1 MKGAIRTK
9 LYLLPCI
16 SWCIEGRVENLG
28 LLQQQSD
35 EKVRSHGS
43 LPPSLRTDSLVIRTD
58 RTQLGHLQV
67 VQHSAAR
74 LLTHLCWRTSDLLHV
89 DRPTPNS
96 RMAGVCKIELKS
108 VFSML
113 LNWKK
118 KKKSNNLRGIQAVS
132 ITFCWVHQVEKQ
144 HEGRS
149 GFFQILQWIQAWWRQ
164 SSFLTLSR
172 RNAPKIPPCM
182 KVVGPQ
188 GHRVLCWQSPS
199 VPYASVPVIISTVTP
214 IVMAKMPLS
223 GYFPAWKLCYL
234 YTFGFSEGE
243 VWTFSFSMCESDPRN
258 WEQNVL
264 TFSSLR
270 CAAWHFHLTQSSGQ
284 TSSLLSDWHTQLSEH

>member
-1 MKGAIRTK
+1 MDR
-9 LYLLPCI
+9 
-16 SWCIEGRVENLG
+16 
-28 LLQQQSD
+28 
-35 EKVRSHGS
+35 
-43 LPPSLRTDSLVIRTD
+43 SLRACVLTAWTSGLIGLSLAACRWSNTQPPDSSPTSAEERLTCS
-58 RTQLGHLQV
+58 TLTAQLQIVAWQEFAKLN
-67 VQHSAAR
+67 SN
-74 LLTHLCWRTSDLLHV
+74 LCFLCCW
-89 DRPTPNS
+89 
-96 RMAGVCKIELKS
+96 IE
-108 VFSML
+108 
-113 LNWKK
+113 KK
-118 KKKSNNLRGIQAVS
+118 KKKQQSKGNPSSERNLLLSASSGEAAWRSEWFLPDTAVKPGLMKAVLIPDS
-132 ITFCWVHQVEKQ
+132 IPEKCT
-144 HEGRS
+144 R
-149 GFFQILQWIQAWWRQ
+149 
-164 SSFLTLSR
+164 
-172 RNAPKIPPCM
+172 IPPCM

-264 TFSSLR
+264 TFSSSSR